1 MDQLDMSLSQISFTI
16 LKERLTMYDPWDDV
30 EYPDYYSPKRRNL
43 SFHAMNSLDPD
54 PIIER
59 EEEDD

>member
-1 MDQLDMSLSQISFTI
+1 
-16 LKERLTMYDPWDDV
+16 MYDPWDDV